1 MKNIAI
7 FYFLVIFLLNV
18 SYAVK
23 YIKGPK
29 GPRGDPGPP
38 GKPGAVGPKG
48 TKRNE
53 LITMNNKKK

>member
-7 FYFLVIFLLNV
+7 FYFHIIFLLSI

-38 GKPGAVGPKG
+38 GKPGVVGPKG
-48 TKRNE
+48 E
-53 LITMNNKKK
+53 LILRNRKK